1 MHVDSIFRLAP
12 AVLLVGLFAL
22 FAAPA
27 HAQSPPTEDEPTLKT
42 ADFKGL
48 PPSTGQGY
56 RIAPAVQVSGYQGQ
70 FIVKTD
76 LGDIVADG
84 SAQLRQRIAEV
95 APATELEKM
104 SGSEVFVDA
113 LAKSTGRSAQA
124 IGKAIAHPGDTLK
137 GVPAGVGRF
146 FGSVKTKVSDGGSG
160 DPIGIGKVRRELA
173 HKVGVD
179 PYTSNPL
186 IAGRLDELSRAAFA
200 GGVSL
205 DVAFTVATG
214 GAAAAISFTKTVSNL
229 AWQLPPE
236 DIRARN
242 QEDLAAMN
250 VSRSTRDAFLGN
262 GSYTPTLALA
272 FVDALKA
279 LGVKEGAG
287 DFTQL
292 AAGAASETEARFY
305 IDQLR
310 MAAAYGKGERIG
322 KLGVAGQVGV
332 MHAGNKLFVP
342 MPVDYL
348 SWTDGI
354 KSAVQG
360 DRFGSGAR
368 VAWFSGTLS
377 PNARKGLEGAGWSV
391 REHAPRG

>member
-1 MHVDSIFRLAP
+1 MQLNSMFRVAP
-12 AVLLVGLFAL
+12 SVLLVLMAWFP
-22 FAAPA
+22 APA
-27 HAQSPPTEDEPTLKT
+27 RAQSPPIEEEPTLKI

-48 PPSTGQGY
+48 PPSTGRGY
-56 RIAPAVQVSGYQGQ
+56 RISPTVEVSGYQGQ
-70 FIVKTD
+70 FIVRTD
-76 LGDIVADG
+76 LGDVVADG
-84 SAQLRQRIAEV
+84 TAQLRERIAEV
-95 APATELEKM
+95 GPAAELEKM
-104 SGSEVFVDA
+104 STSEVFVDA
-113 LAKSTGRSAQA
+113 LAASTGRSAQA
-124 IGKAIAHPGDTLK
+124 IGKAIVNPGDTLK

-146 FGSVKTKVSDGGSG
+146 FGSVKTKVADGGSG

-186 IAGRLDELSRAAFA
+186 IAGRLDDLSKAAYA

-236 DIRARN
+236 DIRDRN
-242 QEDLAAMN
+242 QGDLAAMD
-250 VSRSTRDAFLGN
+250 VPRSTRDAFLGN
-262 GSYTPTLALA
+262 GSFTPTLALA

-310 MAAAYGKGERIG
+310 MAKAFGKGERIG

-354 KSAVQG
+354 RSAVEG

-368 VAWFSGTLS
+368 VAWFSGALS
-377 PNARKGLEGAGWSV
+377 ASARKGLKGAGWTV
-391 REHAPRG
+391 REHAPRD

>member
-1 MHVDSIFRLAP
+1 MHAISIVRLAP
-12 AVLLVGLFAL
+12 PVLLVGLLAWFP
-22 FAAPA
+22 APVS
-27 HAQSPPTEDEPTLKT
+27 AQSPPVEAEPTLKV

-48 PPSTGQGY
+48 PPTTGQGY
-56 RIAPAVQVSGYQGQ
+56 RIAPAVRVSGFQGQ
-70 FIVKTD
+70 FVVETD
-76 LGDIVADG
+76 LGEIVADG
-84 SAQLRQRIAEV
+84 SAQLRERIAE
-95 APATELEKM
+95 AGPAAELEKM
-104 SGSEVFVDA
+104 SSSEVFVDA

-124 IGKAIAHPGDTLK
+124 IGKAVTNPVDTFK

-160 DPIGIGKVRRELA
+160 DPTGIGKVRRELA
-173 HKVGVD
+173 HEVGVD

-186 IAGRLDELSRAAFA
+186 IARRLDDLSKAAYA

-236 DIRARN
+236 DIRTRN
-242 QEDLAAMN
+242 RNDLEAMN
-250 VSRSTRDAFLGN
+250 VSGSTRDAFLGN

-272 FVDALKA
+272 YVEALKA

-310 MAAAYGKGERIG
+310 MAAVYGKSERIG
-322 KLGVAGQVGV
+322 KLAAAGQVGV

-348 SWTDGI
+348 AWTDGV
-354 KSAVQG
+354 KSAIQG

-368 VAWFSGTLS
+368 VAWFSGAVS
-377 PNARKGLEGAGWSV
+377 PNARKGLEAAGWTV